1 MSQFWIVA
9 GHFKFMRK
17 IRENDILYCI
27 LNGSIGFIDFEKVGF
42 ALKIKSLKIWR
53 FGGGNFGI

>member
-1 MSQFWIVA
+1 
-9 GHFKFMRK
+9 MRK
-17 IRENDILYCI
+17 IRENDSLFCI
-27 LNGSIGFIDFEKVGF
+27 LNGSIGFIDFENVGF